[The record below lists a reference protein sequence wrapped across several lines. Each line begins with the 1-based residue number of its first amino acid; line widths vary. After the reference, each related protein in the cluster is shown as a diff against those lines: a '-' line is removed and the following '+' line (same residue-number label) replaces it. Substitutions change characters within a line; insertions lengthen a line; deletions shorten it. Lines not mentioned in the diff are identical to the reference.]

1 MLKLAPSLL
10 STLLAWHHPPSLT
23 HLEVK
28 ITTGVFTLSPLGC
41 LPTPGYTQQ
50 IPEACLQLS
59 SSSGLFAPI
68 LVLIIVLKALLQDQM
83 TIDLPI
89 TRVLCLSLGATLGL
103 SLLWSI
109 RPCSGEVRSH
119 WPHCARL
126 SKCINKG
133 SIMCKAPF

>member
-50 IPEACLQLS
+50 IPEACLQVS

-83 TIDLPI
+83 TIDL
-89 TRVLCLSLGATLGL
+89 SY
-103 SLLWSI
+103 
-109 RPCSGEVRSH
+109 
-119 WPHCARL
+119 
-126 SKCINKG
+126 N
-133 SIMCKAPF
+133 